1 MKSFNFKQKKMSP
14 AHLHLMITHLPI
26 FGSMLGIFVL
36 AYGIVTK
43 NRQTKM
49 AAYSV
54 LLITAVGGAV
64 AFFTGEGA
72 EDTVRNIQGIE
83 KDVVEAHEEFAE
95 TAWVSVIVLGILSLA
110 GLVLELKKFSLAKTA
125 AAIILI
131 AAIAV
136 FGLTSW
142 TGYLGG
148 KIRHTEV
155 SSGVSAIGPGD

>member
-1 MKSFNFKQKKMSP
+1 
-14 AHLHLMITHLPI
+14 
-26 FGSMLGIFVL
+26 MLGIFVL

-131 AAIAV
+131 AAVAV

-155 SSGVSAIGPGD
+155 SSGVSAIAPGDRSLSPGRYL